1 MYFINNLLCY
11 FFYDH
16 NNCTVQ
22 QKKLKLSKEPESKKA
37 CYSTYNNSA
46 TSPTSPTYRM
56 KNFNQLN
63 SILSLDH
70 HTNKYIFLSAWPR
83 LHK

>member
-11 FFYDH
+11 FNYHH

-22 QKKLKLSKEPESKKA
+22 QKKLKLSKEQESKKS

-46 TSPTSPTYRM
+46 TSPTSPTYRV
-56 KNFNQLN
+56 KNFN
-63 SILSLDH
+63 
-70 HTNKYIFLSAWPR
+70 
-83 LHK
+83 